1 MADTVK
7 VGPWDAL
14 DGQAR
19 DVNIGSRRQ
28 RLKTITISWGW
39 DFENARII
47 GISFVYVD
55 QEDQPVLVGP
65 WGKIDP
71 QLSQTIEMTQE
82 DQLNCVSGTLD
93 DSAGITSLQLIINQ
107 QSYAFG
113 SPAGPA
119 FSAPLPQGDGDVVA
133 FFGRSDDT
141 LKALGV
147 YVLEKNGLPVMI
159 GPWGGSGGAPVNI
172 TTPVQLKSVTVY
184 SAQSING
191 FSFTYV
197 DQNGDSIATDTWGT
211 TTGGKQ
217 TFDLNQGEYVDNIFA
232 SFDDDNGVNSL
243 RFTTNKK
250 NVHGPYGRLS
260 GTVFSVPL
268 PDKAVVGNHN
278 GAVVGFFGRSGGDGL
293 VALGVYVGLAPN
305 PEP

>member
-7 VGPWDAL
+7 VGPWGAL

-19 DVNIGSRRQ
+19 DVNIGSRPQ

-82 DQLNCVSGTLD
+82 DQLNCVSGTFD

-113 SPAGPA
+113 STAGPA
-119 FSAPLPQGDGDVVA
+119 FSVPLPQGDGDVVP

-141 LKALGV
+141 LKALRV
-147 YVLEKNGLPVMI
+147 
-159 GPWGGSGGAPVNI
+159 AH
-172 TTPVQLKSVTVY
+172 
-184 SAQSING
+184 SING

-250 NVHGPYGRLS
+250 YVHGPYGRLS

-268 PDKAVVGNHN
+268 PDKAVVGNQN
-278 GAVVGFFGRSGGDGL
+278 GAVVGFLGRSGGDGL